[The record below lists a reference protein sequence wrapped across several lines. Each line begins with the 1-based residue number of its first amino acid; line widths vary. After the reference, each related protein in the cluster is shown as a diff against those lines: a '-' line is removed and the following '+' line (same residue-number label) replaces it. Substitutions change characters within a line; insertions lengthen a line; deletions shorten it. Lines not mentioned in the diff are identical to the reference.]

1 MARGRDPN
9 LDIHET
15 RNEPKNRSIDMK
27 RLLAA
32 AAVSLALV
40 APAAQAADCGKVI
53 DELSQ
58 AISGNL
64 TMSGEKKASMMR
76 MASMSYDHCMMGDS
90 KHSGEIRDMIMTQ
103 IKESLGGR

>member
-1 MARGRDPN
+1 MIR
-9 LDIHET
+9 
-15 RNEPKNRSIDMK
+15 KS
-27 RLLAA
+27 LLACLA
-32 AAVSLALV
+32 ATAFSVSAE
-40 APAAQAADCGKVI
+40 AAECGKVI

-64 TMSGEKKASMMR
+64 SMSSEKKAAMMR

-90 KHSGEIRDMIMTQ
+90 RHAGEIRDMIMQQ